1 MEETS
6 SSKSLSLRDIFLIIF
21 KRRNLF
27 IGIIVATTVLVT
39 IASYLVDIPYKV
51 KADIL
56 IERAMSSNLPSHQVS
71 FMRFVEREEIINS
84 EVEIMSSE
92 EVAQKVVDKLNIQ
105 PSNKLF
111 AKFLK
116 AAFTPFYEL
125 GLLDKV
131 SHNEKMVYEI
141 HKKVKIKPVPKS
153 DVIQISYLNEN
164 PEIAAKT
171 VNALIDSYLQRRYE
185 LMGSSGMQQ
194 FYEEQVEV
202 FRKKLDKL
210 RKAAANVDSN
220 YSLSQ
225 IIKQQGFDQQA
236 IENLRTNLLG
246 LESDRRS
253 TIQKIESLNRSA
265 RFIPFNDKDQRRD
278 VLLEDFG
285 SKLLALQL
293 EKNKAEQDFKPDS
306 VKMRGLEGEIKGIR
320 TSLLVSL
327 QAIRDSLDARIAQ
340 TKSATTDIE
349 HHMNQLQEARIK
361 LDDIENATK
370 QTEQSYRNY
379 IDLKEQVRLDELS
392 RNILSSI
399 KVISRATVPEKPVI
413 QRLTL
418 ILIAFVVSGIVS
430 FGTVLVLGYFNQTID
445 TADDVK
451 YFTGL
456 TVFAVLPEYD
466 SSISKNFSGQNE

>member
-6 SSKSLSLRDIFLIIF
+6 NAKSLSLRDILLIIF

-27 IGIIVATTVLVT
+27 IGIIGVTTVLVI
-39 IASYLVDIPYKV
+39 IASYVVDLPYKA
-51 KADIL
+51 KAEIL
-56 IERAMSSNLPSHQVS
+56 IERSMSSNLPSHTVS

-84 EVEIMSSE
+84 EVEVMSSY
-92 EVAQKVVDKLNIQ
+92 EVAKKVVDKLNIP

-111 AKFLK
+111 AKFVE
-116 AAFTPFYEL
+116 AVFTPFYEL
-125 GLLDKV
+125 GLLDRS
-131 SHNEKMVYEI
+131 SHNDRMVS
-141 HKKVKIKPVPKS
+141 KVQKTVKIKPVPKS
-153 DVIQISYLNEN
+153 DVIQISYSDED

-171 VNALIDSYLQRRYE
+171 INTLVDSYLERRYE

-202 FRKKLDKL
+202 FRKKLDNL
-210 RKAAANVDSN
+210 REAAANVNSS

-225 IIKQQGFDQQA
+225 IIKQQDFDQQA
-236 IENLRTNLLG
+236 IENLRTELLV

-253 TIQKIESLNRSA
+253 AIQKLESLRRSA
-265 RFIPFNDKDQRRD
+265 RFIPFNDKEQRD

-320 TSLLVSL
+320 ASLFVSL
-327 QAIRDSLDARIAQ
+327 QAICDGLDARIAH
-340 TKSATTDIE
+340 TRSEISNLE
-349 HHMNQLQEARIK
+349 NHMNRLQEARIK
-361 LDDIENATK
+361 LDDIEKATK
-370 QTEQSYRNY
+370 QAEQSYRNY

-392 RNILSSI
+392 RNSLSSI

-413 QRLTL
+413 QRLVL

-451 YFTGL
+451 HFTGL
-456 TVFAVLPEYD
+456 SVFAVLPEFD
-466 SSISKNFSGQNE
+466 SSISKNLSGQDE